1 MSTSV
6 MPASTELRKA
16 GSSAFHASRGIA
28 RHEDGGGEGQAS
40 STCHQCAFLGQV
52 SIEAKLLSAARRNAS
67 TVDDCWL

>member
-40 STCHQCAFLGQV
+40 EHLPPVRFLG
-52 SIEAKLLSAARRNAS
+52 
-67 TVDDCWL
+67 